1 MITLSIDATK
11 IEEARIKPFN
21 RRDGT
26 TGQSVELVIFETKA
40 GKWLVKQSCS
50 KEERAAGVEMP
61 ILGEAKDWSKQ
72 SSPAASQ
79 AAKRANPASENVTE
93 KDDVPF

>member
-1 MITLSIDATK
+1 M
-11 IEEARIKPFN
+11 ERQN
-21 RRDGT
+21 RR
-26 TGQSVELVIFETKA
+26 SA
-40 GKWLVKQSCS
+40 PPR
-50 KEERAAGVEMP
+50 RAAGVEMP